1 MALTLTREGASER
14 ERDYADLVV
23 RVRELIESSVPEG
36 ATVAVVSRGD
46 GEFLRLAGRNG
57 WHFPRA
63 ASGAYA
69 GHHPAGDDDAISR
82 LEATRADGAMYLVFP
97 ATAYWW
103 LDHYSGLKTHL
114 ESRYRRVTEVHDTGI
129 VYSLS
134 SITTV
139 ETPDG
144 KVHDPA
150 ITQVR
155 SLASSLLPVGS
166 KVLVVTRGDDRLLD
180 LGGPIGWH
188 FPQRAGGY
196 HATEDPPGGD
206 YAIAQLNFLRQAGAE
221 YLLVPRAA
229 FPWLDAYSGFRTYL
243 QQQLPVVTSQ
253 ENVCTIYDLHAG
265 DDTEQGYRSIEW
277 SANA

>member
-1 MALTLTREGASER
+1 MSRLMEMTLTRESASQRER
-14 ERDYADLVV
+14 EYAELVV

-46 GEFLRLAGRNG
+46 GELLRLVGRNG

-103 LDHYSGLKTHL
+103 LDHYSGFKSHL
-114 ESRYRRVTEVHDTGI
+114 DSRYQRVAEVND
-129 VYSLS
+129 VC
-134 SITTV
+134 V
-139 ETPDG
+139 ERPDG

-150 ITQVR
+150 ITQLRAV
-155 SLASSLLPVGS
+155 ASSLLPVGAR
-166 KVLVVTRGDDRLLD
+166 VLVVTRGDDRLLD

-188 FPQRAGGY
+188 FPQREGGD
-196 HATEDPPGGD
+196 HASEDLPDGD
-206 YAIAQLNFLRQAGAE
+206 YAIAQLHFLRQAGAE

-229 FPWLDAYSGFRTYL
+229 FSWLDACTDLRTYL
-243 QQQLPVVTSQ
+243 QRQLSVVTSQ

-265 DDTEQGYRSIEW
+265 DEAEPGSRSIDW